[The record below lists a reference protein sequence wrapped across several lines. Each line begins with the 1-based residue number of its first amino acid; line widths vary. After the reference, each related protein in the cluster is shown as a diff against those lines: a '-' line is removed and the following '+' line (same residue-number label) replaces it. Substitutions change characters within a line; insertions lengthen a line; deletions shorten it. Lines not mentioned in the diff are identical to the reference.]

1 MCVSVFSTQYRIGV
15 YATMLF
21 AVIVSCLYFDGR
33 LTTKVMLLTY
43 VCFMAAY
50 VFRSIEI
57 SKPIRVDEMLRE
69 ISKFL

>member
-1 MCVSVFSTQYRIGV
+1 MNSTPFFIENEKEVNKQVCRWMSG
-15 YATMLF
+15 
-21 AVIVSCLYFDGR
+21 AVIVIWI
-33 LTTKVMLLTY
+33 MLLTY

-57 SKPIRVDEMLRE
+57 SKPIRADEMLRE

>member
-1 MCVSVFSTQYRIGV
+1 MNSTPFFIENEKEVNKQACRWMSG
-15 YATMLF
+15 
-21 AVIVSCLYFDGR
+21 AVIVIWI
-33 LTTKVMLLTY
+33 VLLTY